1 MRLFKYISILAVAA
15 LGAYFLFFRDNP
27 YQEISGRTFGTY
39 YDVKIRTEH
48 KNRLLLQKIKNELEQ
63 INAEMSVFEPGSEI
77 NNINDAAAEQ
87 PIDLSDNMSDVMR
100 SAREVYRLTDGS
112 FDPTVGQLVDLW
124 GFGAGR
130 HADIPTDEL
139 IKETLK
145 NVGFN
150 KLSFSNNYKTL
161 QKNSRSLMLNLSAI
175 AKGYAVD
182 RIAALL
188 KQEGYQN
195 FVIDIGG
202 EIYASGEKSDTNKGW
217 NIGIAVPKLDNG
229 PEQNAAVIRL
239 HNMAVATSGDYRNYY
254 YKDNKRYSHTI
265 SPQTGYPVEHNLASA
280 TVFDTTCMRADA
292 LATAFMAMGEK
303 KGLNFADK
311 NKIAVIFFI
320 RNENNEVRMIASQ
333 EAQKLLDEYEI
344 LPSAES
350 GNSGREIK

>member
-1 MRLFKYISILAVAA
+1 MRLFKYISILAVTA

-39 YDVKIRTEH
+39 YNVKIRTEH

-77 NNINDAAAEQ
+77 NNINDAAAGQ

-100 SAREVYRLTDGS
+100 SAREVYRLTEGS

-130 HADIPTDEL
+130 HADIPTDEQ

-145 NVGFN
+145 TVGFN
-150 KLSFSNNYKTL
+150 KLSFSDNYKTL
-161 QKNSRSLMLNLSAI
+161 QKNNRSLMLNLSAI

-182 RIAALL
+182 RIALLL

-202 EIYASGEKSDTNKGW
+202 EIYASGEKSDANKGW
-217 NIGIAVPKLDNG
+217 NIGIAVPKLDNA
-229 PEQNAAVIRL
+229 PEQNAAVIRP
-239 HNMAVATSGDYRNYY
+239 A
-254 YKDNKRYSHTI
+254 
-265 SPQTGYPVEHNLASA
+265 
-280 TVFDTTCMRADA
+280 
-292 LATAFMAMGEK
+292 
-303 KGLNFADK
+303 
-311 NKIAVIFFI
+311 
-320 RNENNEVRMIASQ
+320 
-333 EAQKLLDEYEI
+333 
-344 LPSAES
+344 
-350 GNSGREIK
+350 

>member
-1 MRLFKYISILAVAA
+1 
-15 LGAYFLFFRDNP
+15 
-27 YQEISGRTFGTY
+27 
-39 YDVKIRTEH
+39 
-48 KNRLLLQKIKNELEQ
+48 
-63 INAEMSVFEPGSEI
+63 MSVFEPGSEI
-77 NNINDAAAEQ
+77 NNINDAAAGQ

-100 SAREVYRLTDGS
+100 SAREVYRLTEGS

-130 HADIPTDEL
+130 HADIPTDEQ

-145 NVGFN
+145 TVGFN
-150 KLSFSNNYKTL
+150 KLSFSDNYKTL
-161 QKNSRSLMLNLSAI
+161 QKNNRSLMLNLSAI

-182 RIAALL
+182 RIALLL

-202 EIYASGEKSDTNKGW
+202 EIYASGEKSDANKGW
-217 NIGIAVPKLDNG
+217 NIGIAVPKLDNA

-239 HNMAVATSGDYRNYY
+239 RNMAVATSGDYRNYY

-303 KGLNFADK
+303 KGLVFADK
-311 NKIAVIFFI
+311 NKIAVIFFV
-320 RNENNEVRMIASQ
+320 RNENNEIRMIASQ
-333 EAQKLLDEYEI
+333 KARELLDEYEI
-344 LPSAES
+344 LPPAES
-350 GNSGREIK
+350 RHPGRRIK